1 MSETV
6 VATVT
11 EDLCPAVAPFFAFL
25 GIAIA
30 LAFTG
35 IGSGYG
41 TAKSAIGV
49 FAACAIHPEFI
60 YKGLMPIIM
69 AGIVGIYGLVAAVI
83 INPKVVEETGTNAGF
98 HLFDGYALLAAG
110 LSVGLC
116 GLASGMCIGVAGD
129 AAARVMAEKPQL
141 LMGCMLVLIFGEV
154 LGLYGFIVAIILSGK
169 GDSRGCLVQRQILS
183 Q

>member
-1 MSETV
+1 MTIV
-6 VATVT
+6 
-11 EDLCPAVAPFFAFL
+11 EDLCPAVAPFFGFL

-60 YKGLMPIIM
+60 YKGLLPVVM
-69 AGIVGIYGLVAAVI
+69 AGIVGIYGLVAGVI
-83 INPKVVEETGTNAGF
+83 LNGKMKSGLK
-98 HLFDGYALLAAG
+98 LFDSYAFLAAG
-110 LSVGLC
+110 ISVGLC

-141 LMGCMLVLIFGEV
+141 LMGAMLVLIFGEV

-169 GDSRGCLVQRQILS
+169 GDARNSCVRKE
-183 Q
+183 

>member
-1 MSETV
+1 MSTV
-6 VATVT
+6 V

-25 GIAIA
+25 GIAVA
-30 LAFTG
+30 LAFTA

-60 YKGLMPIIM
+60 YKGLLPIIM

-83 INPKVVEETGTNAGF
+83 FNPKIVETSADDAF
-98 HLFDGYALLAAG
+98 HLFNGYALLAGG

-141 LMGCMLVLIFGEV
+141 LMGAMLVLIFGEV

-169 GDSRGCLVQRQILS
+169 SDGRNCITQRSLKA
-183 Q
+183 

>member
-1 MSETV
+1 MSSFEY
-6 VATVT
+6 
-11 EDLCPAVAPFFAFL
+11 LCPAVAPFFSYL
-25 GIAIA
+25 GIGIA

-60 YKGLMPIIM
+60 YKGLLPVVM

-83 INPKVVEETGTNAGF
+83 INPKVASEKF
-98 HLFDGYALLAAG
+98 HLFDSYAHLAAG
-110 LSVGLC
+110 ISVGLC

-129 AAARVMAEKPQL
+129 AASRVMAEKPQL
-141 LMGCMLVLIFGEV
+141 LMGAMLVLIFGEV
-154 LGLYGFIVAIILSGK
+154 LGLYGFIVACILSNKSDGRACYL
-169 GDSRGCLVQRQILS
+169 DIS
-183 Q
+183 QLNTTK